1 MEKLDSIAHC
11 ITYITET
18 KTVDIVKS
26 ELQKSKMEAN
36 EDHSL

>member
-18 KTVDIVKS
+18 KTVKS
-26 ELQKSKMEAN
+26 ELQKSKMEAK
-36 EDHSL
+36 DHSL